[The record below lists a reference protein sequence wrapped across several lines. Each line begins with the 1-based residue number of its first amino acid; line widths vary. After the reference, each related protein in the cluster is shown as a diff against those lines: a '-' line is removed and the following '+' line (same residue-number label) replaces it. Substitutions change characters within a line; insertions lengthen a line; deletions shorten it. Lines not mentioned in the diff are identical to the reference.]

1 MSWNASQVTGP
12 MYHSTEREVE
22 KDHFRKSETKEVG
35 NGTRSVMALVADG
48 SGTHVWVSSP
58 IRGCVEGLLGRKV
71 KSGTRATELT
81 DENREDRSKSYIPW
95 ASPWCRGTVFYPLV
109 DLRLSCLDTPA
120 GLVEMRTTK
129 EERDMTKEIYASWS
143 AQNWHDPVSEA
154 HELAMKTNQKNLDE
168 QFFSPQ
174 ERTLWNESDLKEM
187 EAMTQDGC
195 VFAFNLNGNTANI
208 ENIGLPCGVRALQN
222 GTETT
227 FSPKTDCIT
236 AGHLEPPNWNV
247 QDRCC
252 DNILGCSAGRGDD

>member
-1 MSWNASQVTGP
+1 M
-12 MYHSTEREVE
+12 
-22 KDHFRKSETKEVG
+22 DHRDEE
-35 NGTRSVMALVADG
+35 
-48 SGTHVWVSSP
+48 W
-58 IRGCVEGLLGRKV
+58 
-71 KSGTRATELT
+71 RATELT
-81 DENREDRSKSYIPW
+81 DENREDRSKSCIPW

-109 DLRLSCLDTPA
+109 DLRLYCLDTPA

-154 HELAMKTNQKNLDE
+154 HELTMKMKQKDLDE

-174 ERTLWNESDLKEM
+174 ERTLWNEGDLKEM

-195 VFAFNLNGNTANI
+195 VFEFNLNGNTANT

-227 FSPKTDCIT
+227 FKNRLHYRWTFGAT
-236 AGHLEPPNWNV
+236 KLERTRQMLRQHPGL
-247 QDRCC
+247 QCKSR
-252 DNILGCSAGRGDD
+252 